1 MSANTSRS
9 MLINL
14 GKVGH
19 PVRLFAEWRLPD
31 FIGLALGDVGNLGP
45 HFEHDPFNA
54 TSDRK
59 IATGRAPR
67 RHR

>member
-14 GKVGH
+14 GKK
-19 PVRLFAEWRLPD
+19 
-31 FIGLALGDVGNLGP
+31 GDVGNLGP

-59 IATGRAPR
+59 IATGRPPR